1 MNMKKLTKK
10 EMELMINN
18 SNVRIWV
25 AKKSF
30 YMFFLIYFAKY
41 ITYDLAPFQEEM
53 IFLSEDDSIK
63 LLNILSFPDA
73 WKTTFITLAYSIW
86 NYIKWDKNRIICIAS
101 KSISIS
107 KSHLENIK
115 YELLNNSLLQKDFSH
130 QISNFEYKRWELR
143 FLNNSN
149 IIKAVSPSTQID
161 LKINN
166 RYPDIIICD
175 NLEDIDSIKNE
186 KYKELIHCW
195 FMDSLYPL
203 TLDNTKII
211 TIWKYLDEESLQNKI
226 SEIIKYKD
234 IVWTSKSY
242 PIIQNK
248 EILWKSKYSQNK
260 LDNIKSKVW
269 DVQWTNNYLL
279 ERYDVM
285 WNLKRP
291 DFNVIVNW
299 KKMFPSN

>member
-10 EMELMINN
+10 EMELIINN
-18 SNVRIWV
+18 SNVRTWV
-25 AKKSF
+25 ARKSF

-73 WKTTFITLAYSIW
+73 WKTTIITLAYNIW
-86 NYIKWDKNRIICIAS
+86 NCIRWDENKIVCIAS
-101 KSISIS
+101 KSLSIS
-107 KSHLENIK
+107 RSHLENIK
-115 YELLNNSLLQKDFSH
+115 YELLNNSLLQRDFSS

-143 FLNNSN
+143 FINNSN
-149 IIKAVSPSTQID
+149 IIKAISPSTQID

-166 RYPDIIICD
+166 KYPDIVICD
-175 NLEDIDSIKNE
+175 NLEDISSIENK
-186 KYKELIHCW
+186 KYCDLLHSW
-195 FMDSLYPL
+195 FMDNLSPL
-203 TLDNTKII
+203 TLENTKVIM
-211 TIWKYLDEESLQNKI
+211 IWKYLDEESLQNKI
-226 SEIIKYKD
+226 SELIKYWD
-234 IVWTSKSY
+234 IKWVTKSY
-242 PIIQNK
+242 PIIQN
-248 EILWKSKYSQNK
+248 WKIIWSSKYKQKK
-260 LDNIKSKVW
+260 LDDIKSKVW

-291 DFNVIVNW
+291 DFNVIIKPFKDCIN
-299 KKMFPSN
+299 